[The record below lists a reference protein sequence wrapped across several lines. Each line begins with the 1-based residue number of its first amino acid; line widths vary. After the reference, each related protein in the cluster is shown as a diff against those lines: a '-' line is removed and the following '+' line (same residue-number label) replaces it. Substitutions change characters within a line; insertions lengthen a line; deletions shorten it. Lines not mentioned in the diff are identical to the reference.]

1 MTEPYAVPVPRG
13 YRVGV
18 WEVHAPIATG
28 AFGSVYAARRTGDD
42 DTKASPTRPGGDDN
56 TKAPPTRP
64 GGDGTGHRPSRPG
77 TTDTAGTDD
86 SHGTGTGTGTHNP
99 SRAQTGTAHPDE
111 GDTDVPGHTSG
122 NGTTGTDGTRRSHGT
137 GTGTPSRAHTDTA
150 HPAEGDTDNPGH
162 TSGNGT
168 TGTDGTGR
176 SHGTGTGTGT
186 HNPSR
191 VQTGAAHPSEG
202 DTDNPGRTGGDGTAR
217 RPGRA
222 GVVGAGRGGDAGG
235 EVPDTV
241 ALKFLPTGTGT
252 PRQLAHLRDLV
263 EREVELLRRLRRPRL
278 IRMYETLT
286 VDDPAHPRLDG
297 ATVLVLERAEGS
309 LSALLAATPRPP
321 AGPAL
326 LAQVCEGLH
335 QLHRAGW
342 VHGDLKPANVLLMAD
357 GSARLADFNMAAEL
371 EGTHAYTPAFSTPD
385 YTPPELLWSEIGER
399 GRRIRPSADVWAFGV
414 LAHLVLTGSFPL
426 PGGTPTARRDAAVAY
441 ARGGHEL
448 RLSPELPPGWR
459 EIVRACLT
467 RTHADRIGTDALLRR
482 VTGTTEGAS
491 GGAGFSLR
499 TRARPRRRVL
509 AALAA
514 GLLALAALG
523 YGVARWAGDGREPAA
538 GPRPGGTGSVAAAS
552 YGAAEL
558 RTDRDVP
565 PAYRLL
571 IVETAHDC
579 DREEVSPALIAA
591 MLKVES
597 DFDPDLADPAKDEY
611 GIARWTPSVLRWW
624 MNEDGTPGET
634 VPQPPFP
641 PAESVPA
648 MGRYLCWIAPRLDA
662 GLPGDRSVLVAVAYR
677 TSYRKVNDAGGV
689 PPKYRDYAD
698 RVAHHLKE
706 YTPRRGK

>member
-13 YRVGV
+13 YRVGS
-18 WEVHAPIATG
+18 WEVREPLATG
-28 AFGSVYAARRTGDD
+28 AFGSVYAAERTGQTD
-42 DTKASPTRPGGDDN
+42 DT
-56 TKAPPTRP
+56 
-64 GGDGTGHRPSRPG
+64 
-77 TTDTAGTDD
+77 
-86 SHGTGTGTGTHNP
+86 
-99 SRAQTGTAHPDE
+99 
-111 GDTDVPGHTSG
+111 V
-122 NGTTGTDGTRRSHGT
+122 
-137 GTGTPSRAHTDTA
+137 
-150 HPAEGDTDNPGH
+150 
-162 TSGNGT
+162 
-168 TGTDGTGR
+168 
-176 SHGTGTGTGT
+176 
-186 HNPSR
+186 
-191 VQTGAAHPSEG
+191 
-202 DTDNPGRTGGDGTAR
+202 
-217 RPGRA
+217 
-222 GVVGAGRGGDAGG
+222 GVVGGGGGLPDA
-235 EVPDTV
+235 V

-252 PRQLAHLRDLV
+252 PRQLSHLRDLV

-286 VDDPAHPRLDG
+286 VDDPGHPRLDG

-309 LSALLAATPRPP
+309 LAALLAAEPRPP

-326 LAQVCEGLH
+326 LTQVCEGLQ

-357 GSARLADFNMAAEL
+357 GSVRLADFNMAAEL
-371 EGTHAYTPAFSTPD
+371 EGTHAYTPAFATPD

-414 LAHLVLTGSFPL
+414 LAHLALTGSFPL
-426 PGGTPTARRDAAVAY
+426 PGGTATARRDAAVAY
-441 ARGGHEL
+441 ARGTHEL
-448 RLSPELPPGWR
+448 RLSPELPAPWR

-482 VTGTTEGAS
+482 VTGATGAAS
-491 GGAGFSLR
+491 GTARLSLR
-499 TRARPRRRVL
+499 LPRARRRRGVPAAAA
-509 AALAA
+509 AALVT
-514 GLLALAALG
+514 LAALG
-523 YGVARWAGDGREPAA
+523 YGVARWADDGRDPGA
-538 GPRPGGTGSVAAAS
+538 GPHPGGTASVAAAS
-552 YGAAEL
+552 YGAREL

-579 DREEVSPALIAA
+579 GHKEVSPALIAA

-641 PAESVPA
+641 PAESIPA
-648 MGRYLCWIAPRLDA
+648 MGRYLCWITPRLDA
-662 GLPGDRSVLVAVAYR
+662 GLRGDRGVLVAVAYR

-706 YTPRRGK
+706 YTPSGGT

>member
-491 GGAGFSLR
+491 GGAGFSPR

-597 DFDPDLADPAKDEY
+597 DFDPDLADPARDEY

>member
-111 GDTDVPGHTSG
+111 GDTDDPGHTSG

-137 GTGTPSRAHTDTA
+137 GTHTPSRTHTDTA

-176 SHGTGTGTGT
+176 SHETGTGT
-186 HNPSR
+186 HTPSR

-326 LAQVCEGLH
+326 LAQVCEGLQ

-491 GGAGFSLR
+491 GGAGFSPR

-523 YGVARWAGDGREPAA
+523 YGIARWAGDGREPAA

>member
-28 AFGSVYAARRTGDD
+28 AFGSVYAARRTGGD

>member
-28 AFGSVYAARRTGDD
+28 AFGSVYAARRTGGD

-491 GGAGFSLR
+491 GGAGFSPR

-597 DFDPDLADPAKDEY
+597 DFDPDLADPARDEY

>member
-1 MTEPYAVPVPRG
+1 MTESYAVPVPRG

-18 WEVHAPIATG
+18 WEVREPLATG
-28 AFGSVYAARRTGDD
+28 AFGSVYAARRVGAATGG
-42 DTKASPTRPGGDDN
+42 TR
-56 TKAPPTRP
+56 A
-64 GGDGTGHRPSRPG
+64 
-77 TTDTAGTDD
+77 
-86 SHGTGTGTGTHNP
+86 
-99 SRAQTGTAHPDE
+99 DE
-111 GDTDVPGHTSG
+111 GLPE
-122 NGTTGTDGTRRSHGT
+122 
-137 GTGTPSRAHTDTA
+137 TA
-150 HPAEGDTDNPGH
+150 
-162 TSGNGT
+162 
-168 TGTDGTGR
+168 
-176 SHGTGTGTGT
+176 
-186 HNPSR
+186 
-191 VQTGAAHPSEG
+191 
-202 DTDNPGRTGGDGTAR
+202 
-217 RPGRA
+217 
-222 GVVGAGRGGDAGG
+222 
-235 EVPDTV
+235 

-252 PRQLAHLRDLV
+252 PRRLSHLRDLV
-263 EREVELLRRLRRPRL
+263 EREVGLLRRLRRPRL

-286 VDDPAHPRLDG
+286 VDDPGHPRLDG

-309 LSALLAATPRPP
+309 LSVLLTAAPRPP

-357 GSARLADFNMAAEL
+357 GSVRLADFNMAAEL

-399 GRRIRPSADVWAFGV
+399 GRRIRPSTDVWAFGV

-426 PGGTPTARRDAAVAY
+426 PGGTPAVRRDAAVAY
-441 ARGGHEL
+441 ARGTQEL
-448 RLSPELPPGWR
+448 RLSPELPPPWR

-467 RTHADRIGTDALLRR
+467 RTHDDRIGTDALLRR
-482 VTGTTEGAS
+482 VTGATGSAS
-491 GGAGFSLR
+491 GPARFSLR
-499 TRARPRRRVL
+499 SRARPRRRVL
-509 AALAA
+509 AAGSA
-514 GLLALAALG
+514 GLVALAALAALVL
-523 YGVARWAGDGREPAA
+523 GVLRWSDGGRAPAA
-538 GPRPGGTGSVAAAS
+538 ARGTGGTASVAAAS

-579 DREEVSPALIAA
+579 DREEVSPALLAA
-591 MLKVES
+591 ILKVES
-597 DFDPDLADPAKDEY
+597 DFDPDLADPAKNEY

-634 VPQPPFP
+634 VPEPPFP

-648 MGRYLCWIAPRLDA
+648 MGRYLCWIAPRLGA
-662 GLPGDRSVLVAVAYR
+662 GLTGDRSVLVAVAYR

-706 YTPRRGK
+706 YTPAGGT